1 MLSSEMT
8 KVQPLKVEQNFDIS
22 TITNLASLLWSRAEH
37 SPDNVAY
44 IYIVDGEDD
53 AMTITYS
60 ELHHQACQIALAI
73 KDRALGQDKALLL
86 YGPGLDFI
94 AAFFGSI
101 YAGIIAIPTYMPP
114 RQKKIENIKAIMS
127 DAETSIILC
136 SGEIQREIES
146 HIQNNGEA
154 FDAIWIN
161 SESTHCYNPDQW
173 LEPLRRSDDIAFF
186 QYTSGSTD
194 NPKAVMVTHANI
206 MANELVIKQAFR
218 HDNET
223 IGLGWLPHY
232 HDMGLIGN
240 ILQTI
245 YIGRPC
251 ILMSP
256 FHFIQKPLRWLQAIS
271 RYRATSSGGPNFA
284 FELCISKIKEQDKH
298 NLDLSCWKLAF
309 TGAEIIRQETLDR
322 FSKAFE
328 ACGFDK
334 NAFYPCYGLAE
345 STLFVSGR
353 PLNSNDSSNMIDENC
368 NPVKSSPILNPDD
381 SILEPVSCGNSW
393 DKHCMEIVNPDTMEK
408 CDQGQ
413 IGEIWVHGPSVA
425 KGYWRRAEQTEKIF
439 KAKLKYETDKSYLR
453 TGDLGFKRNNN
464 LYITGRLKDL
474 MIIRGQNYHPY
485 DIERTVA
492 NSSAAL
498 VSNGGAIFAVQI
510 QNEEKVVI
518 LQEVERNHLKS
529 INHEH
534 TVSQIRSEVL
544 RHHGLRVFAVAL
556 LKPVTIPKTSSGKIM
571 RYKCRQL
578 YIENSLAHI
587 YAWEENRGTEI

>member
-1 MLSSEMT
+1 MT
-8 KVQPLKVEQNFDIS
+8 KAMAEGVKPNFDLS
-22 TITNLASLLWSRAEH
+22 TITDLVSLLRTRAEFF
-37 SPDNVAY
+37 PNNDAY
-44 IYIVDGEDD
+44 RYIVDGEEETR
-53 AMTITYS
+53 AITYL
-60 ELHHQACQIALAI
+60 ELHHQACRVAMAI
-73 KDRALGQDKALLL
+73 KDRDLGYDKALLL
-86 YGPGLDFI
+86 FAPGLEFI
-94 AAFFGSI
+94 TAFFGSL

-114 RQKKIENIKAIMS
+114 RLKKIDNIKAIMS

-136 SGEIQREIES
+136 TAEIQHEIETYF
-146 HIQNNGEA
+146 QNNGGSIN
-154 FDAIWIN
+154 AIWIN
-161 SESTHCYNPDQW
+161 SETTQYYSPVEW
-173 LEPLRRSDDIAFF
+173 VEPIRRSDDIAFF

-240 ILQTI
+240 ILQTM

-256 FHFIQKPLRWLQAIS
+256 YHFIQKPLRWLQAIS
-271 RYRATSSGGPNFA
+271 RFRATSSGGPNFA
-284 FELCISKIKEQDKH
+284 FELCISKIKEQDKI

-328 ACGFDK
+328 SCGFK
-334 NAFYPCYGLAE
+334 QTSLYPCYGLAE

-353 PLNSNDSSNMIDENC
+353 HPNPQTGNSTADETC
-368 NPVKSSPILNPDD
+368 NKINRSPTNNTNNSTLD
-381 SILEPVSCGNSW
+381 PVSCGNTW
-393 DKHCMEIVNPDTMEK
+393 DKHCLEIVNPKTMER
-408 CDQGQ
+408 CIQGQ

-425 KGYWRRAEQTEKIF
+425 KGYWRRVEQTEMTF
-439 KAKLKYETDKSYLR
+439 KAKLKSETEKSYLR

-474 MIIRGQNYHPY
+474 MIIRGQNYHPH

-492 NSSAAL
+492 NSSIAL
-498 VSNGGAIFAVQI
+498 ASNGGAIFAVDI
-510 QNEEKVVI
+510 KNEEKVVI
-518 LQEVERNHLKS
+518 LQEIERNHLKS

-534 TVSQIRSEVL
+534 TVMQIRNEVL
-544 RHHGLRVFAVAL
+544 RHHGLRVYAVAL

-571 RYKCRQL
+571 RYKSRQL
-578 YIENSLAHI
+578 YLENQIPHI
-587 YAWEENRGTEI
+587 YSWQESIGATVE